1 MPVATSGVGLV
12 EWEFGRWGLEQDIDL
27 RDPDDGG
34 CVACSFAKG
43 SAGQVRRPETPTH
56 PLVTKHHLLRGGCVA
71 CDARERSRVLRGI
84 EPRIGSEKCGFR
96 NIGDEQSL
104 TRRVRRFLLRQGF
117 GGTSRDAR
125 KRSMVLRG
133 IEPKIVRFNYRRRRF
148 WNPMRKELCT
158 GTTNYNISLKSYDI
172 SRSEA
177 SAASPHT

>member
-1 MPVATSGVGLV
+1 MKKGGRIAESGGLRNGESGIWNREQRMPVATSGVGLV

-56 PLVTKHHLLRGGCVA
+56 PLVMKHNPWRGGRVA

-96 NIGDEQSL
+96 NIGGEQSL

-117 GGTSRDAR
+117 GGT
-125 KRSMVLRG
+125 
-133 IEPKIVRFNYRRRRF
+133 RRR
-148 WNPMRKELCT
+148 PET
-158 GTTNYNISLKSYDI
+158 VHG
-172 SRSEA
+172 
-177 SAASPHT
+177 SPRYRAQDRPI